1 LSITEKIRIQESEM
15 RYLKQG
21 ILFITPGPGL
31 SGLQA
36 ADWQALPEVAPA
48 PADNPATA
56 GRSIVDNQE
65 ISK

>member
-1 LSITEKIRIQESEM
+1 M

>member
-1 LSITEKIRIQESEM
+1 M

-21 ILFITPGPGL
+21 ILFTTPGPGL

-48 PADNPATA
+48 PAKTPVPTTA

>member
-1 LSITEKIRIQESEM
+1 M
-15 RYLKQG
+15 WYLKQG
-21 ILFITPGPGL
+21 ILFTTPGPGL

-48 PADNPATA
+48 PADNPKTPVPTTA

-65 ISK
+65 IYK

>member
-1 LSITEKIRIQESEM
+1 M
-15 RYLKQG
+15 WYLKQG
-21 ILFITPGPGL
+21 ILFITLGLGL

-36 ADWQALPEVAPA
+36 ADWQAPPEVAPA
-48 PADNPATA
+48 PADNPTTPVPTTA